1 MRARFDDATRH
12 VLAGL
17 TRPKDLLELRPAE
30 WDELL
35 CRARNTRLLGRI
47 GAALDE
53 LGILSRVPPKAEE
66 QIRAE
71 LTLAA
76 DNARTVRFE
85 VNRILRAVRGLN
97 VPVILLKG
105 AAYVLAELPPA
116 PGRSS
121 SDVDI
126 MVPKTTLAAV
136 EAALLRDGYEAVK
149 LDPYD
154 QRYYRTWM
162 HELPPLRHRE
172 REIVVDVHHTIL
184 PESGRLRPSAR
195 ALTEAAQPLCDGLS
209 TLAPADM
216 VLHSA
221 AHLFQDGDLDGGLRD
236 LVDLDLLLRHFGRKP
251 GFWEGLVPRAAA
263 LTLARPLYYA
273 LRYCEALLD
282 LVVPDFVQRAAQESG
297 PISPVRRLMDVMTC
311 RAVVPDGWEGP
322 SSRTSRARFLLY
334 VRSHWLRMPP
344 WLLTR
349 HLSRKIL
356 TRAFSPPASK
366 R

>member
-1 MRARFDDATRH
+1 MRAHLDEAARH

-17 TRPKDLLELRPAE
+17 TRPKELLELRPAE

-53 LGILSRVPPKAEE
+53 LGLLSRVPPKAEE

-71 LTLAA
+71 LRVAA
-76 DNARTVRFE
+76 DNARVVRFE
-85 VNRILRAVRGLN
+85 VTRILRAVRGLN

-105 AAYVLAELPPA
+105 AAYELAELPPA
-116 PGRSS
+116 AGRLS

-126 MVPKTTLAAV
+126 MVPKTSLAAV
-136 EAALLRDGYEAVK
+136 EAALLRDGYEALK

-172 REIVVDVHHTIL
+172 RETVVDVHHTIL
-184 PESGRLRPSAR
+184 PECGRLRPSAR
-195 ALTEAAQPLCDGLS
+195 ALVEAAQPLRDGLS
-209 TLAPADM
+209 ILAPADM

-236 LVDLDLLLRHFGRKP
+236 LVDLDLLLRHFGRKL
-251 GFWEGLVPRAAA
+251 GFWEGLVPRAVA

-273 LRYCEALLD
+273 LRYCQALLD
-282 LVVPDFVQRAAQESG
+282 LPVPDSAQRAAQEAE
-297 PISPVRRLMDVMTC
+297 PISPVRRLMDAMTS
-311 RAVVPDGWEGP
+311 RALVPDGWEGP

-334 VRSHWLRMPP
+334 ARSHWLRMPP

-349 HLSRKIL
+349 HLSRKLL
-356 TRAFSPPASK
+356 TRAFPAPASK